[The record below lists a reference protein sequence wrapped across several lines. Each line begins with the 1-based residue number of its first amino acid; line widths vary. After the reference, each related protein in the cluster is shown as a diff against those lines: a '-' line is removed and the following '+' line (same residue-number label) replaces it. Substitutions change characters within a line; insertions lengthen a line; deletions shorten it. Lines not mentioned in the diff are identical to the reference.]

1 MPVEVATESKVS
13 PDANSATG
21 APENIETFEF
31 NADIAQLMSL
41 IINAV
46 YSNKEIFLR
55 ELISNSSDALDKIRY
70 ESLTNPDCL
79 SGESDLKIEIIPN
92 KEERTITIRD
102 TGCGMTKEELKA
114 NLGTIARSGTKAF
127 MEAISAGAD
136 ISMIG
141 QFGVGFYSS
150 YLVSEKVV
158 VRSKHNDDEHWI
170 WTSTAGGT
178 FDIMKDANTTLK
190 RGTEIVLHLRE
201 DATDYADEK
210 KIKDLVKKH
219 SEFIGF
225 PISLYVTKEE
235 EKEVD
240 CSSSEDE
247 EEAVGEDKEEDE
259 DKEDKEKPEGE
270 DGAVE
275 VDEEEFKK
283 STDKAKK
290 KTKKV
295 KEVTHEWEKV
305 NTQKPLWMRKPDEV
319 KDAEY
324 TSFYKS
330 ISNDW
335 EEHLAVKHFKVEG
348 QLEFSG
354 LLFVPKRAP
363 MEMFDQ
369 KKKKNNIKLYVRRVF
384 IMDNCQELCPDWLS
398 FIKGVIDSED
408 LPLNI
413 SRENLQQNKILKLIQ
428 KNIVK
433 KCVELFK
440 EISENEE
447 DYKKFYDSFSK
458 MIKLGIHED
467 SKNRKKLAEFLRY
480 HSTKSGEDRVSLKTY
495 VERMKEN
502 QKVIYY
508 ITGESKEAVENSP
521 FLEALKKRDLEVLF
535 MVDPIDEYAIQQLKD
550 YQGKTLACA
559 TKEGLDLG
567 LSEEEKKKAEEE
579 KAAYEDLCKKV
590 KDILGKKVEK
600 VIISDRMIGSP
611 CSLVTGEF
619 GWSANMERIMRA
631 QALRDSSMSQYMA
644 AKKTMELNP
653 THAIVKALKE
663 KFSADASDSAAKD
676 LVWLLYETALLTS
689 GFTLDNPG
697 SFSNRIHRL
706 IKLGLSID
714 EEDEPEEDEE
724 DDAEIPNLEEEDDGG
739 MEDVD

>member
-1 MPVEVATESKVS
+1 MPAEVETKVAADSE
-13 PDANSATG
+13 
-21 APENIETFEF
+21 ENVETFEF

-79 SGESDLKIEIIPN
+79 AEESELKIELIPN
-92 KEERTITIRD
+92 KEEGTITIRD
-102 TGCGMTKEELKA
+102 TGCGMTKEDLKA

-158 VRSKHNDDEHWI
+158 VRSKHNDDEHYI

-178 FDIMKDANTTLK
+178 FDIMKDPNPTLT
-190 RGTEIVLHLRE
+190 RGTEITLHLRE
-201 DATDYADEK
+201 DATDYIDEK
-210 KIKDLVKKH
+210 KLKDLVKKH

-235 EKEVD
+235 EKEVE

-247 EEAVGEDKEEDE
+247 DENEDKDSKEA
-259 DKEDKEKPEGE
+259 DKAEKKPDGE
-270 DGAVE
+270 DGAME
-275 VDEEEFKK
+275 VDEEEFEKT
-283 STDKAKK
+283 TDKAKK

-295 KEVTHEWEKV
+295 KEVKHEWEKV
-305 NTQKPLWMRKPDEV
+305 NTQKPIWMRKPDEV
-319 KDAEY
+319 KDEEY
-324 TSFYKS
+324 TAFYKS
-330 ISNDW
+330 VSNDW

-384 IMDNCQELCPDWLS
+384 IMDNCEELCPDWLS
-398 FIKGVIDSED
+398 FIKGVVDSED

-413 SRENLQQNKILKLIQ
+413 SRENLQQSKILKLIQ
-428 KNIVK
+428 KNLVK
-433 KCVELFK
+433 KCIELFK
-440 EISENEE
+440 EIAENDE
-447 DYKKFYDSFSK
+447 DFKTFYDAFAK

-480 HSTKSGEDRVSLKTY
+480 YSTKSGEERVSLKTY

-508 ITGESKEAVENSP
+508 ITGESKEAVQNSP

-550 YQGKTLACA
+550 YQGKTMACA

-567 LSEEEKKKAEEE
+567 LTEEEKKKAEEE
-579 KAAYEDLCKKV
+579 KSAFEDLCKKV

-600 VIISDRMIGSP
+600 VIISDRMVGSP

-619 GWSANMERIMRA
+619 GWSANMQRIMRA
-631 QALRDSSMSQYMA
+631 QALRDSSMGQYMV

-653 THAIVKALKE
+653 THAIVKALKD
-663 KFSADASDSAAKD
+663 KFSADAADSAAKD

-714 EEDEPEEDEE
+714 EDDDDLEEDAKGDEE
-724 DDAEIPNLEEEDDGG
+724 VPILEEEDDGG